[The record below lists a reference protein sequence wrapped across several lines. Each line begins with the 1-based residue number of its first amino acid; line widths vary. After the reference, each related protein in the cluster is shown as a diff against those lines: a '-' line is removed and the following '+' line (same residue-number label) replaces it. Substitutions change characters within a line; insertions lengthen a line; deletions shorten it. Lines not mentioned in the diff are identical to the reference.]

1 MDDEPSCYLELS
13 FSAENLPNLD
23 RLSKTDAQ
31 VRVETETTPRSGT
44 FAPLWQ
50 SEVVKNSLAPTFT
63 TALAIR
69 YFFER
74 VQLLRICV
82 VDEDG
87 KKVEEVGEVTV
98 SLAQIVA
105 APDCHYTAPLY
116 KRSDVDH
123 KKQRGSISIRAEEQ
137 SDISS
142 RVDFVLAARKLDNMD
157 GFLSKSDPFVIIKRL
172 AESGAWVPVVKSTVI
187 KNNLNPKWPTL
198 TTALG
203 RVCGGDLDRPIMF
216 DVYDYDRDG
225 THDLIGSTAQTS
237 LRALMAAAAVTELQ
251 LSRQKKNKVKQSG
264 YLRIEQPPKLT
275 KVHSFFDYLKG
286 GLEVSLHVA
295 VDFTASNGKPSA
307 STSLHYLNPLTPNQY
322 ARAISE
328 TGAVLEAYDH
338 DGSVP
343 AYGFG
348 AKLSD
353 GRVSHCFP
361 LNGEAGGE
369 CAGIKGVL
377 DAYQGALSTVK
388 LFGPTL
394 FHNVILETVKRVADE
409 SAGKPLAYSILLILT
424 DGVLNDM
431 SETVAAVRTASR
443 LPMSIII
450 VGIGNADFT
459 AMQELDDLVGG
470 PGDRD
475 IVQFVPFNKV
485 RGDGVQL
492 AREVLA
498 EVPQQVLEHMRR
510 HNVNPISSSDPPAY
524 E

>member
-1 MDDEPSCYLELS
+1 
-13 FSAENLPNLD
+13 
-23 RLSKTDAQ
+23 
-31 VRVETETTPRSGT
+31 
-44 FAPLWQ
+44 
-50 SEVVKNSLAPTFT
+50 
-63 TALAIR
+63 
-69 YFFER
+69 
-74 VQLLRICV
+74 
-82 VDEDG
+82 
-87 KKVEEVGEVTV
+87 
-98 SLAQIVA
+98 
-105 APDCHYTAPLY
+105 
-116 KRSDVDH
+116 
-123 KKQRGSISIRAEEQ
+123 
-137 SDISS
+137 
-142 RVDFVLAARKLDNMD
+142 VLAARKLDNMD

-172 AESGAWVPVVKSTVI
+172 AETGAWIPVVKSTVI

-216 DVYDYDRDG
+216 DVYDYDKDG

-237 LRALMAAAAVTELQ
+237 LRSLMAAASVTELQ

-286 GLEVSLHVA
+286 GLEISLHVA

-322 ARAISE
+322 ARAIAE
-328 TGAVLEAYDH
+328 TGAVLEAYDA
-338 DGSVP
+338 DGIVP

-348 AKLSD
+348 AKL
-353 GRVSHCFP
+353 GNGKVSHCFP
-361 LNGEAGGE
+361 LNGQAGGE
-369 CAGIKGVL
+369 CAGIRGVL
-377 DAYQGALSTVK
+377 EAYQGALADVK

-394 FHNVILETVKRVADE
+394 FHNVIQATTKRVADE

-431 SETVAAVRTASR
+431 TETVAAVRQAAT

-450 VGIGNADFT
+450 VGIGNADFSS
-459 AMQELDDLVGG
+459 MQELDDLVGG
-470 PGDRD
+470 PNGRD

-498 EVPQQVLEHMRR
+498 EVPEQVLEHMRR
-510 HNVNPISSSDPPAY
+510 HKVDPITSSDPPAY